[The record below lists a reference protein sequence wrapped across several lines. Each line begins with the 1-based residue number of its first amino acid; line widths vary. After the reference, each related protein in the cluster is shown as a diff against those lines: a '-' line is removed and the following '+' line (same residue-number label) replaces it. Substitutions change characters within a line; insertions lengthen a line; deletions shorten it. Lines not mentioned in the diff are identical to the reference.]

1 MWLELLLVAG
11 TLFLLLYYYVTKNF
25 GHWRSLGVPHT
36 PGYFPWGS
44 VNYFSGRHNDDLTG
58 DIHKKFPDDPY
69 FGYFIFGKPVLGI
82 NDPNFLRQIM
92 VKDFDHFPDRVDPEL
107 LNSFSGGG
115 DLDKVETVT

>member
-69 FGYFIFGKPVLGI
+69 FGYFIFGKPVFAEQFGPLVKKL
-82 NDPNFLRQIM
+82 NEARFLHPIEIEY
-92 VKDFDHFPDRVDPEL
+92 P
-107 LNSFSGGG
+107 
-115 DLDKVETVT
+115 